1 MFVLLP
7 LHSEDYR
14 SHNPLQNN
22 IIDNLILEES
32 ILHMN
37 MYICTVCLPVA
48 MFFLHNLL
56 CTKRHGSKC
65 SYRLKLLNQPSFH
78 MA

>member
-32 ILHMN
+32 ILRMN
-37 MYICTVCLPVA
+37 MYICTVCLPMA
-48 MFFLHNLL
+48 MFFYIIYFVQSGMEVSVHIDSS
-56 CTKRHGSKC
+56 C
-65 SYRLKLLNQPSFH
+65 
-78 MA
+78 